1 MAILARP
8 RSIRFIQVLR
18 VTVMLFVASA
28 GVFLL
33 RGNYGRDALWVV
45 DIPLGGL
52 TLVYLLSSGWLLSG
66 LEEETPLD
74 EDPLYVQVFLDVLLM
89 GLVVFYTGASS
100 STLMLIFLVPI
111 ILASAF
117 LYLRGSLFAASLS
130 VLTIA
135 VLIYLDARGM
145 LTDYGPSYLQE
156 AVELDFVDSQEAVE
170 LLGGWVAA
178 SLALFTAAFISG
190 FMAENQVTIVKE
202 LSDLSRRLE
211 RVRLDTSDVLANL
224 ESGLV
229 TVDADRRIV
238 FFNQAAREIL
248 GIMGLEPQGRPYD
261 SVFNGRL
268 EALGE
273 LIGRCFAGED
283 VSLRNEV
290 QVDLPGGDTIPLGV
304 SPTILEGEGS
314 IRGVVLIFQDLTEAK
329 RVEEKIRRQDRLAV
343 IGELSAGI
351 AHELRNPI
359 ASISGS
365 VEVLSE
371 SASLE
376 DEEDQRLLG
385 LVLNESARVNAIVED
400 FLNYARIERAER
412 ATIQLDQLLDDV
424 VTLVRN
430 HPSFQQG
437 REVEVDV
444 EECPHVLG
452 DPGQMKQVF
461 LNLVLNGL
469 EALSGAGVVRIRCPD
484 PDEELPLG
492 DGLVEIWVQDDG
504 PGVPVDEAAE
514 IFEPFYTSKRG
525 GTGLGLA
532 VVQRIVE
539 SHDGRIMYAPA
550 RDGTTTFR
558 VYLPRAEENA

>member
-18 VTVMLFVASA
+18 ITVVLFIAAA

-33 RGNYGRDALWVV
+33 RGNYGPDALWVV
-45 DIPLGGL
+45 DIPLAGL
-52 TLVYLLSSGWLLSG
+52 TLVYIISSTWLLSS
-66 LEEETPLD
+66 LEEEVPLD

-100 STLMLIFLVPI
+100 STLMLIFLVPVV
-111 ILASAF
+111 LASAF

-130 VLTIA
+130 TIA
-135 VLIYLDARGM
+135 LALLIYLDARGF
-145 LTDYGPSYLQE
+145 LAEYGPSYVQE
-156 AVELDFVDSQEAVE
+156 AVMLDLVTSQEGGE
-170 LLGGWVAA
+170 LLARWLAA
-178 SLALFTAAFISG
+178 SLSLFAAAFISG
-190 FMAENQVTIVKE
+190 YMAENQVTIVKE
-202 LSDLSRRLE
+202 LSELSRRME

-248 GIMGLEPQGRPYD
+248 DISGLEPQGRPYD
-261 SVFNGRL
+261 RVFTGRL
-268 EALGE
+268 EHLGE
-273 LIGRCFAGED
+273 LIRRCFEGDD
-283 VSLRNEV
+283 VTLRNEV
-290 QVDLPGGDTIPLGV
+290 QVELPGGRKIPLGV
-304 SPTILEGEGS
+304 SPTILEGEES

-371 SASLE
+371 SADLE
-376 DEEDQRLLG
+376 DEEDQRLLR
-385 LVLNESARVNAIVED
+385 LVQNESARVNEIVED

-412 ATIQLDQLLDDV
+412 VPVELGPLLDDV
-424 VTLVRN
+424 ITLARN
-430 HPSFQQG
+430 HPSF
-437 REVEVDV
+437 REKREIVVDV
-444 EECPHVLG
+444 DGCPPIMG

-469 EALSGAGVVRIRCPD
+469 EAISGDGEVRVRCPG
-484 PDEELPLG
+484 PGEEFSLG
-492 DGLVEIWVQDDG
+492 EEMVEVWVQDDG
-504 PGVPVDEAAE
+504 PGVPVKNAGE
-514 IFEPFYTSKRG
+514 IFEPFYTDKRG

-539 SHDGRIMYAPA
+539 SHDGRILYAPS